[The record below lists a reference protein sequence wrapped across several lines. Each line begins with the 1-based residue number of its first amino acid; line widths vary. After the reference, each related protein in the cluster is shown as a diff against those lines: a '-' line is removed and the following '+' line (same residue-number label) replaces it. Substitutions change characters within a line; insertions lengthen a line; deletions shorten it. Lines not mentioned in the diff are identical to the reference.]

1 MSLSTPI
8 LSKEDT
14 MLSTG
19 NKVQINDIISKLE
32 NRNYSSKFAV
42 TFSEDILVQAEL
54 FVLLTV
60 YVFRQG

>member
-1 MSLSTPI
+1 
-8 LSKEDT
+8 

-19 NKVQINDIISKLE
+19 NKVEINDIISKLE
-32 NRNYSSKFAV
+32 NRNYRSKFAV

-60 YVFRQG
+60 YVFLQG